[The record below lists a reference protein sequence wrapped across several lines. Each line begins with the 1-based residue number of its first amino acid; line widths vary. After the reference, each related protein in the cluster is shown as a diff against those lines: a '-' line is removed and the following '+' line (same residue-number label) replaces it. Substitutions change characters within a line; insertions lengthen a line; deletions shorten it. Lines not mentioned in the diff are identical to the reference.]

1 MKDSKNIGFINLDDD
16 LQDKISKLMN
26 LYNGSVSGKDPTAW
40 QTLTDNINAT
50 LKDLKDNKADITE
63 LAHYLHKGNDKV
75 TKQML
80 SDELSAIVTS
90 LEKNKYR
97 GIDDKITYSDLA
109 KDTTDRIERTE
120 DRLDYINDYLLNH
133 SVSGGSGV
141 GIDSTLFNSTI
152 TDINKHINDNKD
164 IADAGISKNAAD
176 IINLD
181 KRVSDNESIL
191 GNLDNVYKKLN
202 EPVNFN
208 DLPGDVQDTL
218 RTLSGSVPF
227 TQDDKDVLTELKSSG
242 GNSASILIG
251 NFVDDR
257 NILGIYTNKDYDN
270 IYFPIEGPT
279 TGNIYIIKYLLLPD
293 DANAGQVV
301 NASEEIAGDDSTID
315 IPLFSK
321 YVASILSSSEIT
333 AFNGSLIF
341 SNETKK
347 LYFNRKLIAQKQMR
361 LFEQNITINKNSIVT
376 ISTADILDSA
386 INTNIQINAQDPN
399 GNVFEVSH
407 IVTLTRYQDKI
418 ELKNET
424 DENITIQVLIK
435 DYMI

>member
-1 MKDSKNIGFINLDDD
+1 MKENKNIGFINLDSD
-16 LQDKISKLMN
+16 LQDKISKLMS
-26 LYNGSVSGKDPTAW
+26 LYNGTVSGKDPTAW
-40 QTLTDNINAT
+40 QTLINNVNVT
-50 LKDLKDNKADITE
+50 LKDLEDNKVDVTE

-80 SDELSAIVTS
+80 SDELSEIVTS

-97 GIDDKITYSDLA
+97 SIDDKITYSDLS

-133 SVSGGSGV
+133 SAGVGSGSGV
-141 GIDSTLFNSTI
+141 DPTLFNSTI
-152 TDINKHINDNKD
+152 SNINQRIDDNKD
-164 IADAGISKNAAD
+164 ISDAGISKNATD
-176 IINLD
+176 ISNLTE
-181 KRVSDNESIL
+181 RVSDNESIIE
-191 GNLDNVYKKLN
+191 NLDNIYQKLN
-202 EPVNFN
+202 QPINFK
-208 DLPGDVQDTL
+208 DLPGDAQNTL
-218 RTLSGSVPF
+218 TTLSGSLPF
-227 TQDDKDVLTELKSSG
+227 TQDDKDILMELQSSG
-242 GNSASILIG
+242 NSMNMLIG

-257 NILGIYTNKDYDN
+257 NILGIYANKDYDN
-270 IYFPIEGPT
+270 IYFAIEGPT
-279 TGNIYIIKYLLLPD
+279 TGNVYIIKYLLLPD
-293 DANAGQVV
+293 DTNAGQVV
-301 NASEEIAGDDSTID
+301 NTSKEIAGDDSTID

-376 ISTADILDSA
+376 ISTANILDSA

-424 DENITIQVLIK
+424 DENITIQVSIK

>member
-1 MKDSKNIGFINLDDD
+1 MKDSKNIGFINLDTD

-63 LAHYLHKGNDKV
+63 LAHYLHKGSDKV

-133 SVSGGSGV
+133 SVGGGSGS
-141 GIDSTLFNSTI
+141 GIDSTLFNNII
-152 TDINKHINDNKD
+152 TGINKHIDDNKD

-176 IINLD
+176 IIDLD

-191 GNLDNVYKKLN
+191 GNLDNVYQKLN
-202 EPVNFN
+202 QPINFK
-208 DLPGDVQDTL
+208 DLPGDVQNTL
-218 RTLSGSVPF
+218 TTLSSSLPF
-227 TQDDKDVLTELKSSG
+227 TQDDKNILTVLQQMSG
-242 GNSASILIG
+242 SVNIINGIFA
-251 NFVDDR
+251 DTR
-257 NILGIYTNKDYDN
+257 NILSAYTDKEYTN
-270 IYFPIEGPT
+270 IFFAIEGDT
-279 TGNIYIIKYLLLPD
+279 TGKQYILKYTFDPD
-293 DANAGQVV
+293 SADAGTIT
-301 NASEEIAGDDSTID
+301 NASLVFDSNDASTSM
-315 IPLFSK
+315 PLYPK
-321 YVASILSSSEIT
+321 YVTSALTTEESITFHSSFIY
-333 AFNGSLIF
+333 
-341 SNETKK
+341 SNDTKK
-347 LYFNRKLIAQKQMR
+347 LHLGTKWIAQKQKI
-361 LFEQNITINKNSIVT
+361 LLDQNITIQKNSSVSV
-376 ISTADILDSA
+376 STTDILESA
-386 INTNIQINAQDPN
+386 LSTNISIKATDTNNNMFDA
-399 GNVFEVSH
+399 SH
-407 IVTLTRYQDKI
+407 IVTIIRYTDKI
-418 ELKNET
+418 EIINELNE
-424 DENITIQVLIK
+424 DIVINITIK

>member
-1 MKDSKNIGFINLDDD
+1 MKDSKNIGFINLDTD
-16 LQDKISKLMN
+16 LQNKIRKLMN

-40 QTLTDNINAT
+40 QTLIDNINIT

-63 LAHYLHKGNDKV
+63 LAHYLHKDNDKV

-97 GIDDKITYSDLA
+97 DIDDKITYSDLS

-133 SVSGGSGV
+133 SVSGGSSSSV
-141 GIDSTLFNSTI
+141 DSTLFNSTI
-152 TDINKHINDNKD
+152 SNINQHIDDNKD
-164 IADAGISKNAAD
+164 ISDAGISKNATD
-176 IINLD
+176 ISNLT
-181 KRVSDNESIL
+181 KRVSDNESIIE
-191 GNLDNVYKKLN
+191 NLDNVYQKLN
-202 EPVNFN
+202 QPISFKDLPVN
-208 DLPGDVQDTL
+208 VRDTL
-218 RTLSGSVPF
+218 TILSGSLPF
-227 TQDDKDVLTELKSSG
+227 TQDDKDVLTELKLSG
-242 GNSASILIG
+242 GNSASMLIG

-257 NILGIYTNKDYDN
+257 NILGIYANKDYDN
-270 IYFPIEGPT
+270 IYFAIEGPT

-293 DANAGQVV
+293 DTNAGQVV

-424 DENITIQVLIK
+424 DENITIQVSIK

>member
-1 MKDSKNIGFINLDDD
+1 MKENKNIGFINLDSD
-16 LQDKISKLMN
+16 LQDKISKLMS
-26 LYNGSVSGKDPTAW
+26 LYNGTVSGKDPTAW
-40 QTLTDNINAT
+40 QTLIDNVNVT
-50 LKDLKDNKADITE
+50 LRDLEDNKVDVTE

-80 SDELSAIVTS
+80 SDELSEIITS

-97 GIDDKITYSDLA
+97 SIDDKITYSDLS

-133 SVSGGSGV
+133 SAGGGSGS
-141 GIDSTLFNSTI
+141 GIDPTLFNSTI
-152 TDINKHINDNKD
+152 SNINQRIDDNKD
-164 IADAGISKNAAD
+164 ISDAGISKNATD
-176 IINLD
+176 ISNLTE
-181 KRVSDNESIL
+181 RVSDNESIIE
-191 GNLDNVYKKLN
+191 NLDNVYQKLN
-202 EPVNFN
+202 QPINFKN
-208 DLPGDVQDTL
+208 LPGDAQDTL
-218 RTLSGSVPF
+218 TTLSGSLPF
-227 TQDDKDVLTELKSSG
+227 TQDDKDILMELQSSG
-242 GNSASILIG
+242 NSMNMLIG

-270 IYFPIEGPT
+270 IYFAIEGPT
-279 TGNIYIIKYLLLPD
+279 TGNVYIIKYLLLPD
-293 DANAGQVV
+293 DTNAGQVV
-301 NASEEIAGDDSTID
+301 NASKEIAGDDSTID

-424 DENITIQVLIK
+424 DENITIQVSIK

>member
-1 MKDSKNIGFINLDDD
+1 MKENKNIGFINLDSD
-16 LQDKISKLMN
+16 LQDKISKLMS
-26 LYNGSVSGKDPTAW
+26 LYNGMVSGKDPTAW
-40 QTLTDNINAT
+40 QTLIDNVNVT
-50 LKDLKDNKADITE
+50 LRDLEDNKVDVTE

-80 SDELSAIVTS
+80 SDELSEIITS

-97 GIDDKITYSDLA
+97 SIDDKITYSDLS

-133 SVSGGSGV
+133 SAGGGSGS
-141 GIDSTLFNSTI
+141 GIDPTLFNSTI
-152 TDINKHINDNKD
+152 SNINQRIDDNKD
-164 IADAGISKNAAD
+164 ISDAGISKNATD
-176 IINLD
+176 ISNLTE
-181 KRVSDNESIL
+181 RVSDNESIIE
-191 GNLDNVYKKLN
+191 NLDNVYQKLN
-202 EPVNFN
+202 QPINFK
-208 DLPGDVQDTL
+208 DLPGDAQDTL
-218 RTLSGSVPF
+218 TTLSGSLPF
-227 TQDDKDVLTELKSSG
+227 TQDDKDILMELQSSG
-242 GNSASILIG
+242 NSMNMLIG

-270 IYFPIEGPT
+270 IYFAIEGPT
-279 TGNIYIIKYLLLPD
+279 TGNVYIIKYLLLPD
-293 DANAGQVV
+293 DTNAGQVV
-301 NASEEIAGDDSTID
+301 NASKEIAGDDSTID

-424 DENITIQVLIK
+424 DENITIQVSIK

>member
-1 MKDSKNIGFINLDDD
+1 MKNSKNIGFINLDTD

-26 LYNGSVSGKDPTAW
+26 LYNGSVSDKDPTAW

-63 LAHYLHKGNDKV
+63 LAHYLHKGSDKV

-133 SVSGGSGV
+133 SVGGGSGS
-141 GIDSTLFNSTI
+141 GIDSTLFNNTI
-152 TDINKHINDNKD
+152 TGINKHIDDNKD

-176 IINLD
+176 IIDLD

-191 GNLDNVYKKLN
+191 GNLDNVYQKLN
-202 EPVNFN
+202 QPVNFN

-218 RTLSGSVPF
+218 KILSGSIPF
-227 TQDDKDVLTELKSSG
+227 TQNDKDVLNALKQSSG
-242 GNSASILIG
+242 SINVIDG
-251 NFVDDR
+251 TFADTR
-257 NILGIYTNKDYDN
+257 NILSVYTNKNYSD
-270 IYFPIEGPT
+270 IYYVVNGDA
-279 TGNIYIIKYLLLPD
+279 TGNPYILKYVFNPD
-293 DANAGQVV
+293 DADAGNII
-301 NASEEIAGDDSTID
+301 NASTVFDGSDASTP
-315 IPLFSK
+315 IPLYTQ
-321 YVASILSSSEIT
+321 YVTTALTEEETVVFNSSFIY
-333 AFNGSLIF
+333 
-341 SNETKK
+341 SNDTKK
-347 LYFNRKLIAQKQMR
+347 LYIGTKWIAQKQKT
-361 LFEQNITINKNSIVT
+361 LLSQDIAISKNSSVS
-376 ISTADILDSA
+376 ISTADILESA
-386 INTNIQINAQDPN
+386 LNTNIQIKSEDSN
-399 GNVFEVSH
+399 GNLFDVSH
-407 IVTLTRYQDKI
+407 IVTLTRYEDKI
-418 ELKNET
+418 EIQNEL
-424 DENITIQVLIK
+424 DEDIMINITIR